1 MDKKGLHNPSG
12 LVISLDFELHWGI
25 RDHCT
30 VDRYRE
36 NLLGV
41 RQAIPAM
48 LQLFERCGIHA
59 TWATVGFLFFANIE
73 DLKAAI
79 PDELPQ
85 YHDHRLNPYAAFS
98 EVGKNEEEDPF
109 HFAPTLIRRILAA
122 EGQEIATHTL
132 SHFYALALGPTL
144 ESFRA
149 DIKGAKLAASQY
161 NVGLKS
167 IVFPRN
173 QISRQHVRICAEEG
187 LIAYRS
193 IEADPLIEAGN
204 SAIARA
210 KRLVDAYVDLGGNG
224 CVSPSLDEEYN
235 IVRVPQSR
243 FLRPWVANLKL
254 FEAMR
259 LRRICESMSE
269 AARSHKIFHLWWHPH
284 NFGLH
289 LDENIAVL
297 ARIVEHYAR
306 LRRELGWISLTMAEV
321 AESILCAEKP
331 HCVA

>member
-1 MDKKGLHNPSG
+1 MGKKHLNNPSG
-12 LVISLDFELHWGI
+12 FVVSLDFELHWGI

-48 LQLFERCGIHA
+48 LQLFERYGIHA
-59 TWATVGFLFFANIE
+59 TWATVGFLFFENIE

-85 YHDHRLNPYAAFS
+85 YHEHRLNPYAAFS

-122 EGQEIATHTL
+122 EGQEVATHTL

-149 DIKGAKLAASQY
+149 DIRGAKLAASRY
-161 NVGLKS
+161 DVVLKS

-173 QISRQHVRICAEEG
+173 QISRPHVRICAEEG

-193 IEADPLIEAGN
+193 IDADPLIEAGN

-210 KRLVDAYVDLGGNG
+210 KRLVDAYIDLGGDG
-224 CVSPSLDEEYN
+224 CVTPSLDVEYN

-243 FLRPWVANLKL
+243 FLRPWATNLKV

-259 LRRICESMSE
+259 LRRICESMSD
-269 AARSHKIFHLWWHPH
+269 AARNNKTFHLWWHPH
-284 NFGLH
+284 NFGTH
-289 LDENIAVL
+289 IDENIDVL
-297 ARIVEHYAR
+297 TRIAEHYAR
-306 LRRELGWISLTMAEV
+306 LRRELGWISLTMAEI
-321 AESILCAEKP
+321 AENILHAEKP